1 MLQGH
6 HMQTDWLHTSQRPAP
21 LLALVPAPA
30 LALAPAKALQK
41 QPLGRVKSDQV

>member
-21 LLALVPAPA
+21 LLALVPA